1 MKMDNNK
8 KMSRIKKDIL
18 KSGMPLEV
26 EISSI
31 LRQSGWL
38 VIQQAAYVDRD
49 KEEVRTVDIVAM
61 RTKDKKT
68 LALVVECKRSE
79 KEIWTFH
86 TLPKSSDE
94 YLMSISLVGSLM
106 KLHESKLSMDM
117 FKKAHFA
124 NMDIK
129 VGTSN
134 YVPFKY
140 KDSFFEAQQ
149 QVTKAAEYF
158 TQKWRKHYLIYPV
171 IVFDGEMYEF
181 DISGKDLRVGP
192 IEYLQFTGS
201 TKGRRTLI
209 PCLIDVMKKGHFL
222 DFLES
227 IQEEI
232 EVLK

>member
-1 MKMDNNK
+1 MDDSGKLN
-8 KMSRIKKDIL
+8 RIKKDIL

-38 VIQQAAYVDRD
+38 VIQQAAYVDGD
-49 KEEVRTVDIVAM
+49 TEEVRAIDIVAM
-61 RTKDKKT
+61 RTKDEKT
-68 LALVVECKRSE
+68 LALVVECKKSE

-106 KLHESKLSMDM
+106 KLHESKLSIDM
-117 FKKAHFA
+117 LAKAHFV
-124 NMDIK
+124 NMDTK

-140 KDSFFEAQQ
+140 RDSFFEAQQ

-158 TQKWRKHYLIYPV
+158 NKKWGKKYLIYPV

-181 DISGKDLRVGP
+181 DINGKNLRMEP
-192 IEYLQFTGS
+192 IEYLQFAGS
-201 TKGRRTLI
+201 MKGKKLV
-209 PCLIDVMKKGHFL
+209 PCLIDVLNKSYFL
-222 DFLES
+222 DFLE
-227 IQEEI
+227 IIHEEF
-232 EVLK
+232 EALK

>member
-1 MKMDNNK
+1 MENNK
-8 KMSRIKKDIL
+8 KMDRIKKDLL

-31 LRQSGWL
+31 LRQSGWF
-38 VIQQAAYVDRD
+38 VIQQAAYMDRD
-49 KEEVRTVDIVAM
+49 KEEVRTVDIVAF

-68 LALVVECKRSE
+68 LALIVECKKSE

-94 YLMSISLVGSLM
+94 YLMAISIVGSLM
-106 KLHESKLSMDM
+106 KLHESKLSTDM

-140 KDSFFEAQQ
+140 RDSFFEAQQ

-158 TQKWRKHYLIYPV
+158 TKKWGKQYLIYPV

-181 DISGKDLRVGP
+181 DINGKDLRVGP
-192 IEYLQFTGS
+192 IEYLHFAGS
-201 TKGRRTLI
+201 TKGKTLL
-209 PCLIDVMKKGHFL
+209 PCLIDVLKKSHFL
-222 DFLES
+222 DFLEI
-227 IQEEI
+227 IQEEF
-232 EVLK
+232 EALK